1 MINSPHTVQGLDTH
15 GNANTMKDAQSTQQL
30 QQWLIAVANNRDKR
44 AFAQLFSWFAPKIL
58 RYGVSHLNS
67 SANAQELLQD
77 TMTNVWKKAHY
88 FNADKG
94 AVTTWVYTIM
104 RNASFDMLRKMQTQR
119 EEMLSDDIWPLVEAQ
134 TAQEGE
140 YSDHLMQKEMK
151 RYLSL
156 LPDAQQQVIK
166 GVYFQHLSQ
175 EELATQLGIPIG
187 TVKSRLRLALSK
199 LKQKMG
205 GKL

>member
-1 MINSPHTVQGLDTH
+1 MIDSSQAVQGIKNH
-15 GNANTMKDAQSTQQL
+15 GNTNTMKQEQNTEQL
-30 QQWLIAVANNRDKR
+30 LGWLIAVANERDKK
-44 AFAQLFSWFAPKIL
+44 AFSQLFSWFAPKIL
-58 RYGVSHLNS
+58 RYGVSHLNTQS
-67 SANAQELLQD
+67 NAQELLQE
-77 TMTNVWKKAHY
+77 TMSNVWKKAHY

-104 RNASFDMLRKMQTQR
+104 RNASFDMLRKVQSNR

-134 TAQEGE
+134 AVEEGE
-140 YSDHLMQKEMK
+140 YDDHLMQKEIR

-156 LPDAQQQVIK
+156 LPDAQQQVIR

-175 EELATQLGIPIG
+175 EELAKQLGVPVG
-187 TVKSRLRLALSK
+187 TVKSRLRLALGK